1 MIQVTKCPCGK
12 IFAACREPECYTE
25 ADYQR
30 DTRKYIAKG
39 CTVEMV
45 ENGTW
50 KFEQCTCQNMKP
62 VVSDDSQTSLFS

>member
-1 MIQVTKCPCGK
+1 
-12 IFAACREPECYTE
+12 
-25 ADYQR
+25 
-30 DTRKYIAKG
+30 
-39 CTVEMV
+39 MV